1 VDREAQRRQER
12 DKKRR
17 RELEERIEAMEAQ
30 RASLGEEMN
39 NPNFYLQRKDAN
51 QMIARYESLA
61 REIERLYDD
70 LMKLDGA
77 AAQNA

>member
-1 VDREAQRRQER
+1 
-12 DKKRR
+12 
-17 RELEERIEAMEAQ
+17 
-30 RASLGEEMN
+30 MN